1 MALYREG
8 KAAMA
13 ADGTVTGTGTKW
25 QSSLSLIRPGATIM
39 FLSSPIQMAVVNKV
53 VSDTEIKAITTNGAV
68 VASSD
73 YAILLSDSLT
83 VDGLAQD
90 VAETLR
96 YYQSQETV
104 IADAVDF
111 FKNFDF
117 DSLQNLANQIKADSE
132 SAGASATA
140 AAASENAAKIS
151 ETNAKASETAAK
163 TSEDNSKASETAAKT
178 SENNAK
184 ASETAAKTS
193 ENNAKASETAAKTSE
208 TNAKASETAAKTS
221 ESNAKASETAAK
233 TSESNA
239 KASETAAKTS
249 EDNSKASEVAAET
262 ARDQV
267 QQIINDA
274 GEQSTLVVLAQD
286 DGPKNIGYKNSRFDG
301 VYPSSL
307 LDIAYNKISLLEF
320 IPVNLHEGIRN
331 YTYTGDLSVY
341 VQKAIDT
348 ANSMGGATIMCP
360 AGQYYMNVKTKPNV
374 ILIGARANTVRR
386 AMPWTFSASATP
398 GSTRFR
404 NFAND
409 WVISSAT
416 ASQSDVTSRSF
427 GIIGIDFDAKDATN
441 SAGGVRLRGPEYCV
455 KSCSFYGFQD
465 QGLEAS
471 GNIGL
476 IEDVIANNC
485 LLNRVRNDYVGT
497 VEVSGAADCQIHRV
511 EGNAQVVGLGNI
523 TNAEPYICGIKIAGN
538 NHYVS
543 GLMGEI
549 SETGIYLSASSV
561 HHKVSDCR
569 ADNNTGPG
577 YLLAG
582 VMLVNSHSYNN
593 SRAGG
598 GLYSA
603 FAALPG
609 SSRLMLSNCLAWTD
623 SAPVDGTREQRMH
636 KHGYEVAEADYFS
649 LRLKPWINQCF
660 SYGHSISWINEP
672 PTYGMQYTPYI
683 GLLRVGDNATTAPNV
698 DGISVVMITTTSLSE
713 ITGLSG
719 GVIGQTVDV
728 YLNATAT
735 VTLRNSANFLVN
747 NFAANNDKVMVRGRV
762 YKFIKTAANG
772 WREVGDAPRVY
783 SGTTSERPN
792 AAATSGMQYFD
803 TTLNKPIWRNAANNG
818 WVDATGTSV

>member
-53 VSDTEIKAITTNGAV
+53 VSDTEIKAITTKGAV

-104 IADAVDF
+104 IAEAIDF
-111 FKNFDF
+111 FKDFNFEA
-117 DSLQNLANQIKADSE
+117 LQNLANQIKEDAE
-132 SAGASATA
+132 SAESSAAA
-140 AAASENAAKIS
+140 AAASENAAK
-151 ETNAKASETAAK
+151 N
-163 TSEDNSKASETAAKT
+163 
-178 SENNAK
+178 
-184 ASETAAKTS
+184 
-193 ENNAKASETAAKTSE
+193 
-208 TNAKASETAAKTS
+208 
-221 ESNAKASETAAK
+221 
-233 TSESNA
+233 
-239 KASETAAKTS
+239 S

-348 ANSMGGATIMCP
+348 ANAMGGATIMCP

-374 ILIGARANTVRR
+374 ILIGARTNTVRR
-386 AMPWTFSASATP
+386 AMPWAFTVAASP

-404 NFAND
+404 NYSGSD
-409 WVISSAT
+409 WIIKSAT
-416 ASQSDVTSRSF
+416 SNQEDVTSRSF

-441 SAGGVRLRGPEYCV
+441 STGGVRLRGPEFCV

-465 QGLEAS
+465 QGLEVS

-476 IEDVIANNC
+476 IEDVIANEC
-485 LLNRVRNDYVGT
+485 LKNRVRSDYVGT
-497 VEVSGAADCQIHRV
+497 IEVSGASDCQIHRI
-511 EGNAQVVGLGNI
+511 EGNAQVKGLNSI

-538 NHYVS
+538 NHYIS

-549 SETGIYLSASSV
+549 SETGVYISASSV
-561 HHKVSDCR
+561 HHKVSDSR
-569 ADNNTGPG
+569 ADNNVGPG
-577 YLLAG
+577 YLLNG
-582 VMLVNSHSYNN
+582 VQMVNCHSYNN
-593 SRAGG
+593 SRSGD
-598 GLYSA
+598 GLYPA
-603 FAALPG
+603 FGAVAGSTRAL
-609 SSRLMLSNCLAWTD
+609 LTNCLAWTD
-623 SAPVDGTREQRMH
+623 AAPVDGTGEQRRH
-636 KHGYEVAEADYFS
+636 SYGYDFSNIDYSS
-649 LRLKPWINQCF
+649 LRLKPWLNQCF
-660 SYGHSISWINEP
+660 SYGHSLGWINAP
-672 PTYGMQYTPYI
+672 GNYGLQYTPTV
-683 GLLRVGDNATTAPNV
+683 GLLSVTSDATTTPNV
-698 DGISVVMITTTSLSE
+698 DGVSVIAINTTSLIQ

-719 GVIGQTVDV
+719 GMIGQQVDI

-735 VTLRNSANFLVN
+735 VTLVNSSAFLVN
-747 NFAANNDKVMVRGRV
+747 NFAKNSNKVMVAGRV
-762 YKFIKTAANG
+762 YKFIKTAANV
-772 WREVGDAPRVY
+772 WREVGDTPRFY
-783 SGTTSERPN
+783 SGDTASRPSS
-792 AAATSGMQYFD
+792 AAVPGMQYFD

-818 WVDATGTSV
+818 WVDAIGTSV

>member
-53 VSDTEIKAITTNGAV
+53 VSDTEIKAITTKGAV

-104 IADAVDF
+104 IAEAIDF
-111 FKNFDF
+111 FKDFNFEA
-117 DSLQNLANQIKADSE
+117 LQNLANQIKEDAE
-132 SAGASATA
+132 SAESSAAA
-140 AAASENAAKIS
+140 AAASENAAK
-151 ETNAKASETAAK
+151 N
-163 TSEDNSKASETAAKT
+163 
-178 SENNAK
+178 
-184 ASETAAKTS
+184 
-193 ENNAKASETAAKTSE
+193 
-208 TNAKASETAAKTS
+208 
-221 ESNAKASETAAK
+221 
-233 TSESNA
+233 
-239 KASETAAKTS
+239 S

-348 ANSMGGATIMCP
+348 ANAMGGATIMCP

-374 ILIGARANTVRR
+374 ILIGARTNTVRR
-386 AMPWTFSASATP
+386 AMPWAFTVAASP

-404 NFAND
+404 NYSGSD
-409 WVISSAT
+409 WIIKSAT
-416 ASQSDVTSRSF
+416 SNQEDVTSRSF

-441 SAGGVRLRGPEYCV
+441 STGGVRLRGPEFCV

-465 QGLEAS
+465 QGLEVS

-476 IEDVIANNC
+476 IEDVIANEC
-485 LLNRVRNDYVGT
+485 LKNRVRSDYVGT
-497 VEVSGAADCQIHRV
+497 IEVSGASDCQIHRI
-511 EGNAQVVGLGNI
+511 EGNAQVKGLNSI

-538 NHYVS
+538 NHYIS

-549 SETGIYLSASSV
+549 SETGVYISASSV
-561 HHKVSDCR
+561 HHKVSDSR
-569 ADNNTGPG
+569 ADNNVGPG
-577 YLLAG
+577 YLLNG
-582 VMLVNSHSYNN
+582 VQMVNCHSYNN
-593 SRAGG
+593 SRSGD
-598 GLYSA
+598 GLYPA
-603 FAALPG
+603 FGAVAGSTRAL
-609 SSRLMLSNCLAWTD
+609 LTNCLAWTD
-623 SAPVDGTREQRMH
+623 AAPVDGTGEQRRH
-636 KHGYEVAEADYFS
+636 SYGYDFSNIDYSS
-649 LRLKPWINQCF
+649 LRLKPWLNQCF
-660 SYGHSISWINEP
+660 SYGHSLGWINAP
-672 PTYGMQYTPYI
+672 GNYGLQYTPTV
-683 GLLRVGDNATTAPNV
+683 GLLSVTSDATTTPNV
-698 DGISVVMITTTSLSE
+698 DGVSVIAINTTSLIQ

-719 GVIGQTVDV
+719 GMIGQQVDI

-735 VTLRNSANFLVN
+735 VTLVNSSAFLVN
-747 NFAANNDKVMVRGRV
+747 NFAKNSNKVMVVGRV
-762 YKFIKTAANG
+762 YKFIKTAANV
-772 WREVGDAPRVY
+772 WREVGDTPRFY
-783 SGTTSERPN
+783 SGDTASRPSS
-792 AAATSGMQYFD
+792 AAVPGMQYFD

-818 WVDATGTSV
+818 WVDAIGTSV